1 VKKSKM
7 EKEAVKDLMFGGISE
22 LMKNKHFYYF
32 SSIGPQYCHWTEE
45 GKEALHAYMELMAFK
60 FHEAEQELLNKR
72 AKELVIKGLKGETV

>member
-1 VKKSKM
+1 M

-32 SSIGPQYCHWTEE
+32 SSIGPQYCHWIEE